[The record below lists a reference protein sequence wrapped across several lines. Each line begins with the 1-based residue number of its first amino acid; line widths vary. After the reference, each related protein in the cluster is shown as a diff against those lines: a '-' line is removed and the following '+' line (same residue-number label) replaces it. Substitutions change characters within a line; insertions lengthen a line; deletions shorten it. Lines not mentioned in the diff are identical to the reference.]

1 MQVVRDGQ
9 TLQVVVESGPI
20 GISGGGSR
28 GGDRGGGGSG
38 RAGGRS
44 APPGGF

>member
-20 GISGGGSR
+20 GISGGGRAPQR
-28 GGDRGGGGSG
+28 GGDFGARGGARG
-38 RAGGRS
+38 